1 MSPSACFSLFLGY
14 FVALYCKG
22 VFGVTVT
29 SENLNVRV
37 MEFGEVILYCKYKLE
52 KEQPVR
58 LEWKKLWADGDISF
72 VYVDNFLTDEFRTRA
87 EMIGSSIRIKRVTR
101 SDSGKYRCEVSAPKD
116 DKSFQEIIIELNV
129 LAVISY
135 LNSPSSTSIGSSR
148 DRGWG
153 LPTSG
158 RLKTLPAALV
168 EVAPSVPVCDIPSS
182 AISGSAVELKCQET
196 EGFPAS
202 EYKWF
207 KNGVPL
213 ENQGQN
219 PKSANAT
226 YTLNKS
232 SGSLQFNTVAK
243 TDTGEYHCEAH
254 NSIGKAQKCAAKKMQ
269 VDDLNIA
276 GIAAAAVIAALV
288 ILLCGFGIFY
298 AHRRGVCSRRKP
310 ADKDSAQ
317 ADFKHTKSFVI

>member
-129 LAVISY
+129 L
-135 LNSPSSTSIGSSR
+135 
-148 DRGWG
+148 
-153 LPTSG
+153 
-158 RLKTLPAALV
+158 
-168 EVAPSVPVCDIPSS
+168 VAPSVPVCDIPSS